1 MIRLLLADEYVIVR
15 EGLKQ
20 LLDGASDIVIIDEA
34 GSPQEVIDKVWK
46 KDPDMVLLEISMSG
60 RKGLD
65 ILEQLKRDKPALKT
79 LVLSMLPEEQYAIR
93 AIKAGAFGYLTKKC
107 SSNELI
113 RAIRMVSIGKKYIN
127 YSIAEKLAYYL
138 ESEDERP
145 MHESISNREY
155 QVLRM
160 ITSGKTVSEIA
171 GELSLSVKTISTYRL
186 RILEKTKMKNNAELI
201 HYAVRNDLFN
211 ELQQ

>member
-34 GSPQEVIDKVWK
+34 GSPQEVVDKVWK

-138 ESEDERP
+138 EREDERP
-145 MHESISNREY
+145 LHESISNREY

>member
-34 GSPQEVIDKVWK
+34 GSPQELVDKVWEN
-46 KDPDMVLLEISMSG
+46 DPDMVLLEISMSG

>member
-1 MIRLLLADEYVIVR
+1 MIRLLIADEHMIVR
-15 EGLKQ
+15 EGLK
-20 LLDGASDIVIIDEA
+20 LLLAGASDIVIIDEA
-34 GSPQEVIDKVWK
+34 DSPQEVVDKVREN
-46 KDPDMVLLEISMSG
+46 DPDMVLLEISMSG
-60 RKGLD
+60 KSGLD
-65 ILEQLKRDKPALKT
+65 ILEQLKKVKPDLKI

-93 AIKAGAFGYLTKKC
+93 AIKAGAYGYLTKKC

-145 MHESISNREY
+145 LHESISNREY

-160 ITSGKTVSEIA
+160 ITFGKTVSEIA

-186 RILEKTKMKNNAELI
+186 RILEKTKMKNNAQLI
-201 HYAVRNDLFN
+201 HYAVRNDLFK

>member
-34 GSPQEVIDKVWK
+34 GSPQEVVDKVWK

>member
-1 MIRLLLADEYVIVR
+1 MIRLLIADEHMIVR
-15 EGLKQ
+15 EGLK
-20 LLDGASDIVIIDEA
+20 LLLAGASDIVIIDEA
-34 GSPQEVIDKVWK
+34 GSPQEVVDKVRENN
-46 KDPDMVLLEISMSG
+46 PDMVLLEISMSD
-60 RKGLD
+60 RSGLD
-65 ILEQLKRDKPALKT
+65 ILEKLKKVKPDLKI
-79 LVLSMLPEEQYAIR
+79 LVLSMLPEEQFAIR

-145 MHESISNREY
+145 LHESISNREY

-186 RILEKTKMKNNAELI
+186 RILEKTKMKNNAQLI
-201 HYAVRNDLFN
+201 HYAVRNDLFK